1 MRRLALALVLACA
14 ACGGEPPAPVYQ
26 AVPVERRDI
35 VVSAQAAGTIEPVV
49 TVEVKSKASGEILAV
64 DVETGQPVKKG
75 TLMVRVDQ
83 RGPRNTLAQARAEL
97 EVAEARVKIS
107 ESQRVRSEK
116 LYKSQ
121 SIAETAYEQTQ
132 LDFSNARADVVRA
145 RVAVENAQIEMDDTN
160 VIAPIDGTILSK
172 TVEAGQVISSPTRD
186 VSGGTV
192 LLRMAD
198 LNAVQVRTLVD
209 ETDIGKIQPGLS
221 ATVTVAAYPNQ
232 PFEGRVSK
240 LEPQS
245 LTEQNVTM
253 FPALVQIDNQ
263 EGLLRPGMNCEV
275 EIHVGQRVQ
284 VLAIPNAALRTE
296 RDAITAASVLGLS
309 EEQLSAQLAPPSV
322 SERGPRG
329 SAQAALGVNGDGNGE
344 AGANSN
350 GDGWRRDRAR
360 PASNAAPGSDSE
372 NLFGGEYVVFAL
384 RGGEPV
390 ALRIHTGLT
399 DLDHSEVVSGLDEGD
414 SVLILPSAG
423 LVRSQQ
429 QFRERMDRMTG
440 GSMGMGGG
448 SGRSGQGGGARP
460 QGRTP

>member
-1 MRRLALALVLACA
+1 MKRLALALALACA
-14 ACGGEPPAPVYQ
+14 AACNGERPLPVYQ
-26 AVPVERRDI
+26 AVPVEKRDI
-35 VVSAQAAGTIEPVV
+35 VVSAQAAGTIEPEV

-64 DVETGQPVKKG
+64 DVETGQNVPKG

-83 RGPRNTLAQARAEL
+83 RAPRNTLAQARAEL
-97 EVAEARVKIS
+97 EVAEARVKIA
-107 ESQRVRSEK
+107 ESQNARSEK
-116 LYKSQ
+116 LYKAQ
-121 SIAETAYEQTQ
+121 SIAETAREQTM
-132 LDFSNARADVVRA
+132 LEFSNARAEVVRA
-145 RVAVENAQIEMDDTN
+145 RVAVENAQIAMDDTN

-198 LNAVQVRTLVD
+198 LNKVQVRTLVD
-209 ETDIGKIQPGLS
+209 ETDIGKIQPGLA

-253 FPALVQIDNQ
+253 FPVLVQIDNRG
-263 EGLLRPGMNCEV
+263 GLLRPGMNCEV

-296 RDAITAASVLGLS
+296 RDAVTAASVLGLS
-309 EEQLSAQLAPPSV
+309 EEQLMAQLSPPDV
-322 SERGPRG
+322 GERGPRG
-329 SAQAALGVNGDGNGE
+329 SVQAAERTNGDGNGNGNGGNGWGDGPRRGGTRP
-344 AGANSN
+344 AANSE
-350 GDGWRRDRAR
+350 
-360 PASNAAPGSDSE
+360 PGETES
-372 NLFGGEYVVFAL
+372 LFGGEYVVFAL
-384 RGGEPV
+384 RGGAPT
-390 ALRIHTGLT
+390 ALRIRTGLT
-399 DLDHSEVVSGLDEGD
+399 DLDHSEVVSGLELGD

-440 GSMGMGGG
+440 GTMPGMG
-448 SGRSGQGGGARP
+448 SGRGQGGGGRP
-460 QGRTP
+460 QGRPQ